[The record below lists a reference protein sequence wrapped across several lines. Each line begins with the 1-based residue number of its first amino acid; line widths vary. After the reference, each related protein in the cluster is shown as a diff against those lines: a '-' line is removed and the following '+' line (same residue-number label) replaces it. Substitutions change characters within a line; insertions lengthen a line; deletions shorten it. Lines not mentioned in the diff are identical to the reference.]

1 MGLLKENPITM
12 LHPNRIVLTFM
23 FLMAALLLPVFG
35 VIAQEEL
42 PDLGG
47 RTITVAVENAYKPF
61 NFLDEATGELIG
73 WDYDALAEICT
84 RLNCVTEFVETSWD
98 GMILAVSN
106 GEFDMA
112 ADGIT
117 ITEERK
123 EQVDYSDPYVSLE
136 QVILARIDE
145 ERFNNAEELTAAEEL
160 TVGVQPGTTNYFVAV
175 DLVGE
180 ERLITY
186 DTFPI
191 AVQALI
197 AGDVDAVV
205 MDDVA
210 GQGYTGVNGDQVKI
224 VGEPLTSEE
233 FLGFI
238 FPKGSDLVEPI
249 NAALASMDADGTLNE
264 INLKWF
270 AGATEEAVALPDLEG
285 REIDVAVE
293 NSYIPFVFV
302 DPATNEAVGWDYDT
316 VNEICVRLNCVPNFI
331 ETAWDGQI
339 LAVGN
344 GEFDMAV
351 GGITI
356 TAEREEV
363 VDFTDGFISLQQVLL
378 ARVGE
383 DRFANAEELAAA
395 EGLTIG
401 VQPGTTN
408 YFVAVD
414 LVGEERVVAYETF
427 PVAVQALIAGDVDA
441 VIMDDVAGQGYV
453 GVNAEAIQVVGEPL
467 TSEEFLGYI
476 FTPGSDLVEP
486 FNQAIASMQADGTLQ
501 AISNKWFLGAEE

>member
-1 MGLLKENPITM
+1 MNKV
-12 LHPNRIVLTFM
+12 VLTFM
-23 FLMAALLLPVFG
+23 LLAVLLVPVIGIAA
-35 VIAQEEL
+35 QDEL

-61 NFLDEATGELIG
+61 NYLDEATGELIG
-73 WDYDALAEICT
+73 WDYDTLAEICV
-84 RLNCVTEFVETSWD
+84 RLNCVPEFVETSWD

-106 GEFDMA
+106 GEYDMA

-117 ITEERK
+117 ITEERR
-123 EQVDYSDPYVSLE
+123 EQVDFSDPYVSLE
-136 QVILARIDE
+136 QVILARVGED
-145 ERFNNAEELTAAEEL
+145 RFTSAEELKAAEEL
-160 TVGVQPGTTNYFVAV
+160 VVGVQPGTTNYFVAV

-180 ERLITY
+180 ERLVTY

-210 GQGYTGVNGDQVKI
+210 GQGYTGVNGDQVMI

-249 NAALASMDADGTLNE
+249 NAALASMDADGTLNA

-270 AGATEEAVALPDLEG
+270 AGATEEVALPDLAG
-285 REIDVAVE
+285 RTINIAVE
-293 NSYIPFVFV
+293 NSYVPFVFINTE
-302 DPATNEAVGWDYDT
+302 TNEAQGWDYDT
-316 VNEICVRLNCVPNFI
+316 VNEICARLNCVPNFI

-339 LAVGN
+339 IAVGN
-344 GEFDMAV
+344 GEFDMAI

-356 TAEREEV
+356 TDERAEV
-363 VDFTDGFISLQQVLL
+363 VDFSEGFISLQQVLL
-378 ARVGE
+378 ARIGE
-383 DRFANAEELAAA
+383 DRFTNAEELAAN
-395 EGLTIG
+395 EEFTIG

-414 LVGEERVVAYETF
+414 LVGEERVVGYETF
-427 PVAVQALIAGDVDA
+427 PVAVQALMAGDVDA

-453 GVNAEAIQVVGEPL
+453 GVNADDIEIIGEPL

-486 FNQAIASMQADGTLQ
+486 FNAAIASMQADGTLQ